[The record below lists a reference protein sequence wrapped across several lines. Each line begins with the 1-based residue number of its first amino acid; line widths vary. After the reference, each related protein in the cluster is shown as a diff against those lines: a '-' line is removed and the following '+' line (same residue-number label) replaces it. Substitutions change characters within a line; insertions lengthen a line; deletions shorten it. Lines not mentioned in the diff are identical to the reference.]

1 MKIEPT
7 SAAKKAPQRGRWPTH
22 CTAAAVPTRT
32 GAIAAGRGLGLAAI
46 SQILMRR
53 LSAPELSRPPREL
66 GEVRLALLLEGL
78 APLGGLLA
86 AVEEQVGVVGVE
98 AGLCQAQG
106 EGRERE
112 HVAAPG
118 DRLPLELVERDDGV
132 NQSHPQRLLGVVLA
146 AEQPELLRLL
156 GSDQVAQE
164 GGAEAAVPG
173 ADPRPRLPEDGVV
186 GGDREVAADVEDVTA
201 ADRVT
206 GDHRHHGLRQPPHLH
221 LQVGDVEAAER
232 GALGDVAAV
241 APDRLVAAG
250 AERLR
255 ALAGEDDRA
264 DLGVLAC
271 QLQRGRDLDQR
282 LRAEGVQHLWP
293 VDRDLGDPVGLLV
306 ADVAVLGGAPP
317 LDRRVEILL
326 GWGVLVAVGHDGTIS
341 RMKLD
346 DWLAQR
352 TQSCPDRTALVA
364 DGAEMTYA
372 ELEAEATWVARR
384 LAAHGVR
391 RGSTAALTM
400 HPRREQVVLAHALM
414 KVGARMLPLSP
425 RLTMAERA
433 AIVAAEEPIV
443 DPRGAGGVAP
453 TRADTP

>member
-186 GGDREVAADVEDVTA
+186 GGDRE
-201 ADRVT
+201 
-206 GDHRHHGLRQPPHLH
+206 G
-221 LQVGDVEAAER
+221 
-232 GALGDVAAV
+232 
-241 APDRLVAAG
+241 
-250 AERLR
+250 
-255 ALAGEDDRA
+255 
-264 DLGVLAC
+264 
-271 QLQRGRDLDQR
+271 
-282 LRAEGVQHLWP
+282 
-293 VDRDLGDPVGLLV
+293 
-306 ADVAVLGGAPP
+306 
-317 LDRRVEILL
+317 
-326 GWGVLVAVGHDGTIS
+326 
-341 RMKLD
+341 
-346 DWLAQR
+346 
-352 TQSCPDRTALVA
+352 
-364 DGAEMTYA
+364 
-372 ELEAEATWVARR
+372 
-384 LAAHGVR
+384 
-391 RGSTAALTM
+391 
-400 HPRREQVVLAHALM
+400 
-414 KVGARMLPLSP
+414 
-425 RLTMAERA
+425 
-433 AIVAAEEPIV
+433 
-443 DPRGAGGVAP
+443 
-453 TRADTP
+453 